1 MSITTRD
8 FENITVELL
17 LTLAVRPRPLS
28 DVDRHSLDSAEAW
41 LKRNTDG
48 KRREAPPLDEVLVIS
63 DLPNG
68 EPRPCRG
75 S

>member
-1 MSITTRD
+1 MMSITTRE
-8 FENITVELL
+8 FESITVELL

-28 DVDRHSLDSAEAW
+28 DVDRQSLDSAEAW
-41 LKRNTDG
+41 LRRNTDG
-48 KRREAPPLDEVLVIS
+48 KRLEVAPLDVVLVIS
-63 DLPNG
+63 DY